1 RQHQARAAILLSIS
15 MKSTVISNYLLDV
28 LSKTQLDQFNQV
40 IVLSE
45 VLIFITADGCAFYS
59 IPNLTQPPFLIFLFG
74 WIFFPQIHPFF
85 CFFIYFLSI
94 FLYFFHIQ
102 SIFMLCFAY
111 ESQKIVTF
119 FWLSH
124 FKKKNRIKLMR

>member
-1 RQHQARAAILLSIS
+1 MIFFMLRQHQARSAILLSIS
-15 MKSTVISNYLLDV
+15 RKSTVISNYFLNF
-28 LSKTQLDQFNQV
+28 LSKTQLNQFNQV

-74 WIFFPQIHPFF
+74 WMFFPQIYPFF

-102 SIFMLCFAY
+102 SILMLCFAY

-119 FWLSH
+119 FL
-124 FKKKNRIKLMR
+124 